1 MGSRTSRAVLAA
13 VALGAALSM
22 PSLGYAAEAA
32 PSVPATGAYEL
43 DFTLPSEA
51 QSGCMVCHGDPALVR
66 VVDGEVVSYY
76 IDAEEVAASAHAEE
90 QCVGCHADFTYSA
103 PHDAED
109 WAVTAKAACR
119 NCHDEQSVAV
129 GAGVHRA
136 EVTTATVAADGAA
149 TAGTTESAETSPAPR
164 PLCGDCHGSHDI
176 SLITTDTPEARKARA
191 AMHRNGWE
199 ICGRCHEEY
208 WDNYADYYHGAA
220 YKQGA
225 LDAPA
230 CWDCHGWHEVVPSAE
245 RSSNVNESHLVETC
259 GQDGCHTGVDENYV
273 EYAGFIHHRE
283 EVTQENPL
291 YSTVKK
297 VTDWI
302 GGLFGG
308 DGDTQASGRPNKRG

>member
-1 MGSRTSRAVLAA
+1 MGFRTSRAALIV
-13 VALGAALSM
+13 VALGAVLCAPGL
-22 PSLGYAAEAA
+22 ARAEEAA

-66 VVDGEVVSYY
+66 VVDGQTVSYY
-76 IDAEEVAASAHAEE
+76 VDPEEIAASSHAEE
-90 QCVGCHADFTYSA
+90 QCVGCHVDFTYTA
-103 PHDAED
+103 PHESED
-109 WAVTAKAACR
+109 WAVMAKTACR

-136 EVTTATVAADGAA
+136 EVPTATASGGAA
-149 TAGTTESAETSPAPR
+149 ASSAPR

-176 SLITTDTPEARKARA
+176 SLITTDTPEAREARA

-199 ICGRCHEEY
+199 ICGRCHQDY
-208 WDNYADYYHGAA
+208 WDNYADYWHGAA

-230 CWDCHGWHEVVPSAE
+230 CWDCHGWHEVVPSSE
-245 RSSNVNESHLVETC
+245 RNSMVNESHLVETC

-273 EYAGFIHHRE
+273 DYAGFIHHRE

-308 DGDTQASGRPNKRG
+308 GSDA